1 MGLSKAR
8 FLVKVKRKA
17 LQGVVLLAALF
28 VLISARVV
36 LSARAELAEG
46 ERLLEAKDRDA
57 AIVHLRRAARWY
69 APLSPYHVRA
79 LERLAEIGRT
89 AEQAG
94 ETERALSA
102 YRALR
107 GAILATRSTY
117 VPERPQLEAANLR
130 IAALMSKQE
139 PPGMD
144 TGKSERQRYEE
155 HLALLTPIP
164 GPNVFWSCVLL
175 LGFVCWVG
183 AAFALSIRGLD
194 GEERWVP
201 REWKRWGG
209 LIAVG
214 FSLFVLGM
222 ALV

>member
-1 MGLSKAR
+1 MTKAK
-8 FLVKVKRKA
+8 LAHKA
-17 LQGVVLLAALF
+17 LQGFVLLAGLF
-28 VLISARVV
+28 LLIGARVV
-36 LSARAELAEG
+36 LSARAELREAEG
-46 ERLLEAKDRDA
+46 LLALQDRDA

-79 LERLAEIGRT
+79 LEHLRELGRA

-94 ETERALSA
+94 EGELALSA

-117 VPERPQLEAANLR
+117 VPERAQLEAANER
-130 IAALMSKQE
+130 IAALMAKQE

-144 TGKSERQRYEE
+144 ADKSEHQRYEE

-164 GPNVFWSCVLL
+164 GPDVFWSCVLL
-175 LGFVCWVG
+175 LGFLSWVG

-194 GEERWVP
+194 SEDRWVP
-201 REWKRWGG
+201 RELKRWGG

>member
-1 MGLSKAR
+1 MPNAKLT
-8 FLVKVKRKA
+8 RKA
-17 LQGVVLLAALF
+17 LQAVVLVAGLF

-36 LSARAELAEG
+36 LSARAELHEAEQ
-46 ERLLEAKDRDA
+46 LLAANDREA

-79 LERLAEIGRT
+79 LERLRALGRA
-89 AEQAG
+89 AEQSG
-94 ETERALSA
+94 ESELALSA

-130 IAALMSKQE
+130 IAALMAKQD

-144 TGKSERQRYEE
+144 AGKSEQQRYEE

-175 LGFVCWVG
+175 FGFVSWVG

-194 GEERWVP
+194 SEERWVP
-201 REWKRWGG
+201 RELRRWGSV
-209 LIAVG
+209 IAVG